1 MKISNR
7 YYQLGMALRLTSA
20 VLNTVKTDESNSTRA
35 LSGVLEEWLKQN
47 YNTKMHGE
55 PTWRK
60 LVEAVDNPAGG
71 NDHALAKA
79 IAAEHRIGNSFSLF
93 YLCMF
98 IAYTLYMHVCAC
110 R

>member
-1 MKISNR
+1 MV
-7 YYQLGMALRLTSA
+7 Q
-20 VLNTVKTDESNSTRA
+20 V
-35 LSGVLEEWLKQN
+35 WLKQN
-47 YNTKMHGE
+47 YDTEKHGP

-60 LVEAVDNPAGG
+60 LVEAVDKLG
-71 NDHALAKA
+71 DHALAKT

-98 IAYTLYMHVCAC
+98 IAYTLCMHVCAC